1 MVGDYKDPEIK
12 GIIPRAFDHVIQAIQ
27 TCEDRKYVV
36 RASFI

>member
-12 GIIPRAFDHVIQAIQ
+12 GIIPRTFDHVIQSIQ
-27 TCEDRKYVV
+27 TSEEKQYVV